1 MGTVLFVLHRSVGLV
16 PLFLIKPRRSL
27 LGVKP
32 DAAAAPFPYLTLRGL
47 QESGSQVLCPPEGLP
62 HRNPPHQILARL
74 PSLKNPAGTRGNPIL
89 IKNQMQGPAIDP
101 VKFLLKVLFLY
112 KKPPA
117 GSAWPLPAGY
127 DILGF
132 PFSFPPSGLYLFSR

>member
-32 DAAAAPFPYLTLRGL
+32 DAAAACFPYLLLCCL
-47 QESGSQVLCPPEGLP
+47 QESSSQILSPERLP

-74 PSLKNPAGTRGNPIL
+74 PSLKNPAGARGNPIL

-101 VKFLLKVLFLY
+101 VKFLLKMLFLY
-112 KKPPA
+112 KDL
-117 GSAWPLPAGY
+117 LP
-127 DILGF
+127 DL
-132 PFSFPPSGLYLFSR
+132 P